1 MAAEVVYK
9 KAQII
14 DADSNKACNLTHCL
28 IRQARYDEARN
39 ILENVWR
46 GNYAGSEDPKTRNRV
61 EELLVELDSRQPPPF
76 LQNLPGLNL
85 DDDFMNGLEHLIN
98 EWAPPKSRR
107 LPIFEEISTFK
118 DQLAC

>member
-1 MAAEVVYK
+1 MAAKVVYK

-14 DADSNKACNLTHCL
+14 DADSNKACNLAHCL
-28 IRQARYDEARN
+28 IRQAWYDEARS

-46 GNYAGSEDPKTRNRV
+46 GNYAGFEDPKTRNRV

-76 LQNLPGLNL
+76 LQNIPGLNL
-85 DDDFMNGLEHLIN
+85 DDDCMNGLEHLIN
-98 EWAPPKSRR
+98 EWAPQRSRR